1 MNPPAAPPPSPLQAD
16 ARARLV
22 ALLQTRSVLHGDF
35 LLASGKRSPWYVDC
49 RRTTMHAEGLA
60 LIGELGL
67 AAIRAAGWDARLVGG
82 LTLGAD
88 PVAYAVARATASAP
102 NPIHAFTVRKAAKA
116 HGAGK
121 RIEGCFEPGLPVVI
135 VEDVITTG
143 ASALEA
149 AAAVREAGGTVIGV
163 LAVVDREEGGRRA
176 IEQQGYPVR
185 ALCRLEELRCAPG

>member
-1 MNPPAAPPPSPLQAD
+1 MTPPAD

-22 ALLQTRSVLHGDF
+22 ALLRTRSVLHGDF

-60 LIGELGL
+60 LVGELGL
-67 AAIRAAGWDARLVGG
+67 AAIQAAGWNARVVGG

-88 PVAYAVARATASAP
+88 PVAYAVACASAATP
-102 NPIHAFTVRKAAKA
+102 RPLHAFTVRKAAKT

-121 RIEGCFEPGLPVVI
+121 RIEGCFEPGMPVVI
-135 VEDVITTG
+135 AEDVITTG

-149 AAAVREAGGTVIGV
+149 AAAVREAGGSVVGV
-163 LAVVDREEGGRRA
+163 LAVVDREEGGRDA
-176 IEQQGYPVR
+176 IEREGYPVR
-185 ALCRLEELRCAPG
+185 SLCQLRELLTDQA